1 MILYSNIRN
10 KDVITK
16 YLYEKISMID
26 VIPIT
31 WYIESPID
39 FEHKKY
45 LLLAYL
51 IKVDQSFLLNHLSPH
66 LLHMESLVRELNNF
80 RESYQDI
87 RKKFDK
93 ERYVI
98 LADNSK
104 LIGEDN
110 QLVYEIKEIVDF
122 SIPQLKFRITNG
134 NKILKKYKQIL
145 Y

>member
-1 MILYSNIRN
+1 MTELLST
-10 KDVITK
+10 D
-16 YLYEKISMID
+16 
-26 VIPIT
+26 

-39 FEHKKY
+39 FEHKQY

-66 LLHMESLVRELNNF
+66 LLHMESLIKELNSF
-80 RESYQDI
+80 KESYQDI

-93 ERYVI
+93 ERYII
-98 LADNSK
+98 LGENSK